1 MEAVSTII
9 GHGIHVGILL
19 RGKKV
24 RDDNKTLIQ
33 TGICHDNQDE
43 CLGFTLE
50 PHSSQTP
57 SSFCHGAPP
66 STFSCSSTLE
76 PTKGYLIFF
85 LKFAFSNKESTVM
98 TN

>member
-9 GHGIHVGILL
+9 GHGIHVGVLL

-33 TGICHDNQDE
+33 TGISHDNQDE

-50 PHSSQTP
+50 PHSSQAP
-57 SSFCHGAPP
+57 SPFCHGEPP
-66 STFSCSSTLE
+66 STFPCSSTPELI
-76 PTKGYLIFF
+76 TGYFIFF
-85 LKFAFSNKESTVM
+85 TGFSQDFHSHP
-98 TN
+98 